1 MGKHGYRLAAFAF
14 IAATAMALT
23 GCKCF
28 CPHHGKVKTGLSRT
42 GPVPILLGEEPT
54 LEQIGPMLL
63 SEANHLQEEAVT
75 LRREVAVLREKP
87 FSADVQQRLGMK
99 MDLLSTRQ
107 EALALKQAALG
118 SEQQV
123 MVLMLSTNESPGP
136 FTGGS
141 GQNTCCPSYCG
152 YINFN
157 NSGYGFSVP
166 AGSTFTIQL
175 SQSSSMSPLIDTSQ
189 YCARWRYGGGTNQS
203 GCFTTIS
210 STQMQFTAP
219 ATALYT
225 VTVYL
230 KSNCPPT
237 GTVYYLGYSVVTSM

>member
-1 MGKHGYRLAAFAF
+1 MGKQGYRLVGLAFV
-14 IAATAMALT
+14 AATAMVFT

-28 CPHHGKVKTGLSRT
+28 CPQYGKVKPEFRQTC
-42 GPVPILLGEEPT
+42 PEPILLGQEPAF
-54 LEQIGPMLL
+54 EQVAPMLL
-63 SEANHLQEEAVT
+63 SEANRLKEEAMS
-75 LRREVAVLREKP
+75 LRQEVAGLREKP
-87 FSADVQQRLGMK
+87 FSAEVQQRLGLK

-118 SEQQV
+118 SDQQF
-123 MVLMLSTNESPGP
+123 MALTLSTNLDNGGIA
-136 FTGGS
+136 TGS
-141 GQNTCCPSYCG
+141 GSNSCCPSYCG

-166 AGSTFTIQL
+166 AGSTLTIQL
-175 SQSSSMSPLIDTSQ
+175 SQSSSMSPLLSTSQ

-203 GCFTTIS
+203 GCFTVIN

-219 ATALYT
+219 ATAQYT

-237 GTVYYLGYSVVTSM
+237 GTVYYLGYSVSTTM